1 MLPVEVFLFCANS
14 KIYLS
19 WSLKCWKLPYKK
31 PEIEKI
37 YYSVGEVSEMFG
49 LNPSHIRYWEQQFE
63 ALKPFKNKKGN
74 RLFTKEDIETI
85 RLINHLVKERGLTIK
100 GARQKLKENRED
112 TLNNYEIVKRLQ
124 DIKEELTVIRDNLN
138 QDSAAEE

>member
-1 MLPVEVFLFCANS
+1 M
-14 KIYLS
+14 
-19 WSLKCWKLPYKK
+19 PYKK

-49 LNPSHIRYWEQQFE
+49 LNPSHIRYWEKQFE

-85 RLINHLVKERGLTIK
+85 RLINYLIKERGLTID
-100 GARQKLKENRED
+100 GARKKLKENRED

-124 DIKEELTVIRDNLN
+124 DIKEELAGILDKMESPLN
-138 QDSAAEE
+138 PPKGD

>member
-1 MLPVEVFLFCANS
+1 M
-14 KIYLS
+14 
-19 WSLKCWKLPYKK
+19 PYKK

-74 RLFTKEDIETI
+74 RLFTKDDVETI

-100 GARQKLKENRED
+100 GAQKKLKENRED

-124 DIKEELTVIRDNLN
+124 DIKQELLAIKEGLQED
-138 QDSAAEE
+138 DKD